1 MTPPEGLSG
10 IIPVELLLQMH
21 SIITWSHLIGATE
34 KQHLGEVVEG
44 SDLKRVSSRR
54 PVASEMIEMSERSPL
69 CRNFSHPYLSLNF
82 PPVQ

>member
-21 SIITWSHLIGATE
+21 SITTWSHLIGATE

-69 CRNFSHPYLSLNF
+69 CRNFSHPDLSLNF

>member
-54 PVASEMIEMSERSPL
+54 PVASEMIEMSERSSL
-69 CRNFSHPYLSLNF
+69 CRNFSHPDLSLNF

>member
-69 CRNFSHPYLSLNF
+69 YRNFSHPDLSLNF